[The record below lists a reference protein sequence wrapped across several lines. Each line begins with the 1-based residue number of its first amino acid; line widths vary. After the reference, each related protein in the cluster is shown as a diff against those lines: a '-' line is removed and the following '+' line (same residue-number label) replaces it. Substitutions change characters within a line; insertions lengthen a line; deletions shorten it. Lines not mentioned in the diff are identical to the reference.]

1 MIEEQKIILDYLENA
16 YSGAKMADDVDSMI
30 RIARA
35 IAAFELPTDKDC
47 IIKEVGSDVCIN
59 YWKL

>member
-16 YSGAKMADDVDSMI
+16 YSGARMADDVDSMI

-35 IAAFELPTDKDC
+35 IVAFNLPTDKDC
-47 IIKEVGSDVCIN
+47 IIKELVSDVCIN

>member
-16 YSGAKMADDVDSMI
+16 YSGAKMADDIDSMT

-35 IAAFELPTDKDC
+35 IAAFNLPTDKDYIIEEEESGIC
-47 IIKEVGSDVCIN
+47 I
-59 YWKL
+59 YA

>member
-16 YSGAKMADDVDSMI
+16 YSGAKMADDVDSMT

-35 IAAFELPTDKDC
+35 IKAFNLPTDKDC
-47 IIKEVGSDVCIN
+47 IIEEVVSDVCFN
-59 YWKL
+59 A

>member
-16 YSGAKMADDVDSMI
+16 YSGAKMADDVDSMT

-35 IAAFELPTDKDC
+35 IEAFNLPTDKYC
-47 IIKEVGSDVCIN
+47 IIEEVVSGC
-59 YWKL
+59 LL